1 MGELIHCI
9 ELLLLNYLVLQS
21 LIFILTSQVIP
32 RTNTL
37 IKTIY

>member
-1 MGELIHCI
+1 MRKLTHCI
-9 ELLLLNYLVLQS
+9 ELLFLNYLVLHS

-37 IKTIY
+37 FKTIY

>member
-9 ELLLLNYLVLQS
+9 ELLLLNYWVLQS

-32 RTNTL
+32 RTNIL